1 MQGPGSALQILSLV
15 GTDVHW
21 NHDSHFPHIFL
32 DRIWG
37 RSGTAII
44 YKSGDAGLV
53 VKFSLTDR
61 QERMRSEEGLLV
73 EKGVYEHLKD
83 KGLSFI
89 PQYYG
94 LYSWPGGIALIMS
107 DEGES
112 LAETGTSFKELS
124 WWTR

>member
-1 MQGPGSALQILSLV
+1 
-15 GTDVHW
+15 
-21 NHDSHFPHIFL
+21 
-32 DRIWG
+32 
-37 RSGTAII
+37 
-44 YKSGDAGLV
+44 
-53 VKFSLTDR
+53 VKFSLSDR

-73 EKGVYEHLKD
+73 EKRVYEHLKD
-83 KGLSFI
+83 KGLLFI

>member
-1 MQGPGSALQILSLV
+1 
-15 GTDVHW
+15 
-21 NHDSHFPHIFL
+21 
-32 DRIWG
+32 
-37 RSGTAII
+37 
-44 YKSGDAGLV
+44 

-61 QERMRSEEGLLV
+61 QERKRSEEGLLV
-73 EKGVYEHLKD
+73 EKRVYEHLKD
-83 KGLSFI
+83 KGLLFI

-112 LAETGTSFKELS
+112 LAETRTSFKELS